1 MEQTILQTEGTFLG
15 TFHDQAEHQ
24 VKDALLFHGVPFAE
38 EAGEDRKE
46 LEEKIR
52 EIIKTDY
59 GVDCT
64 ETMGTVCR

>member
-1 MEQTILQTEGTFLG
+1 MEQTLQQTEGTFLG
-15 TFHDQAEHQ
+15 TYNDHSEHQ
-24 VKDALLFHGVPFAE
+24 VKDALLFHGVPC
-38 EAGEDRKE
+38 AGEADEDKKD

-59 GVDCT
+59 GVECT